1 MTLDQVDQLVRN
13 ANPVPDLNVLGPV
26 EASFLVL
33 DQRRRTEMQSHDR
46 VEVDQL
52 PQDPK
57 RNLFIGIAA
66 VAAIVVGS
74 LALFQP
80 FDDSPVA
87 GEPVETGA
95 AFIEAYGTFD
105 VEQAITHLAADA
117 DISGVVTS
125 GGATGMEGTL
135 EEFRL
140 FNSLME
146 AHGYKQVLNGCE
158 ELGTSASD
166 TRLHCVLD
174 FHLLRSDEIGLGP
187 FSGSYFDLTVRDG
200 EIVRASMY
208 WAVGEFSEQ
217 IWDPFASWVSTA
229 YPEDAAVMYQDETHT
244 GARLT
249 EESIALWE
257 QRSREYVAV
266 ARAEIGG

>member
-1 MTLDQVDQLVRN
+1 M
-13 ANPVPDLNVLGPV
+13 
-26 EASFLVL
+26 
-33 DQRRRTEMQSHDR
+33 
-46 VEVDQL
+46 
-52 PQDPK
+52 
-57 RNLFIGIAA
+57 
-66 VAAIVVGS
+66 
-74 LALFQP
+74 
-80 FDDSPVA
+80 
-87 GEPVETGA
+87 
-95 AFIEAYGTFD
+95 
-105 VEQAITHLAADA
+105 EQAISYLAADA
-117 DISGVVTS
+117 DVSGVIAS
-125 GGATGMEGTL
+125 GDATGVEGTL

-146 AHGYKQVLNGCE
+146 AHGYKQILNGCE
-158 ELGTSASD
+158 ELGNSASG
-166 TRLHCVLD
+166 TRLHCVHD

-217 IWDPFASWVSTA
+217 LWEPFASWVSTA
-229 YPEDAAVMYQDETHT
+229 YPEDAAVMYQDGTQS

-266 ARAEIGG
+266 ARAKIEG